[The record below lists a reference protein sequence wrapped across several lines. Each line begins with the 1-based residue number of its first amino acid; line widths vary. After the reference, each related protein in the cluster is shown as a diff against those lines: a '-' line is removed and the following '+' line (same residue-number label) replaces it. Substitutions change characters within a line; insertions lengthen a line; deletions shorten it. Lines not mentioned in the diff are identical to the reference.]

1 MSESQF
7 HNISGL
13 FSYLSTFYFL
23 QLFLTTCNGE
33 EIGGGKNTKWR
44 ENTIFRNTNRG
55 GSYGYSVVGTL
66 GYGGILEGEGSMGLC
81 LQYSLTLQD
90 ILLKYAK

>member
-1 MSESQF
+1 MERKSE
-7 HNISGL
+7 GG
-13 FSYLSTFYFL
+13 
-23 QLFLTTCNGE
+23 TT
-33 EIGGGKNTKWR
+33 GGNNTRR

-55 GSYGYSVVGTL
+55 GSYGYSVVGTP
-66 GYGGILEGEGSMGLC
+66 GHGGTLEGEGSMGLC